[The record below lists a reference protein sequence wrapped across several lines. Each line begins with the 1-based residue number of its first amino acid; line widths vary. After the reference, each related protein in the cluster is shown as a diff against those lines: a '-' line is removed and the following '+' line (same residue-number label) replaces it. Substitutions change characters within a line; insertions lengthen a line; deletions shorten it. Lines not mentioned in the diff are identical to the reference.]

1 MGIWTLVCPNILVTL
16 SIETPLAMAQG
27 CGNQALIEEL
37 ATLNRKIRLTIKPVG
52 GHEGRTNDGNQTC
65 QRRYVPSMEIAAPS
79 NGLKN
84 ILSLPQR
91 AAFQERTKVWL
102 VPGINPTC
110 WPYLCL

>member
-1 MGIWTLVCPNILVTL
+1 
-16 SIETPLAMAQG
+16 MAQG

-102 VPGINPTC
+102 KTRKKTALRTKVWLVPGINPTC